1 MNLDDKTVG
10 EIRQIGEDYERA
22 TEILQVIKKAIE
34 EDGRGNP
41 DGPWKANHLMLSAI
55 LYVCATAMAVE
66 LSQDK
71 LLATVKKMRETLETA
86 MSLDALSETVK
97 DLVVRTPTNGK

>member
-1 MNLDDKTVG
+1 MSLDEKTVG
-10 EIRQIGEDYERA
+10 EIRQIGDDYEKA

-55 LYVCATAMAVE
+55 LYVCATAMAVD
-66 LSQDK
+66 LPQDK
-71 LLATVKKMRETLETA
+71 LLDTIKKMRETLGTA
-86 MSLDALSETVK
+86 MSLDALSDTVK
-97 DLVVRTPTNGK
+97 DLVAQKPTNGK